1 MWDIKEEDMGLFE
14 IENRNR
20 LSPDYIRIFYG
31 GVFAY
36 TSIPM
41 LIMFLA
47 FLLNG
52 DKISLNPFEKIV
64 VQTEVKLYVLEFVF
78 LILFMSKKIAFKLQ
92 KLQTVVTLFYSF
104 QLATLPFIVM
114 VVEGIYD
121 FPSDHKTLVY
131 VGLILLG
138 AICTHIVAT
147 IDVFR
152 KAKHGGYKLEGP
164 AVSFFTDM
172 KLYLLIGM
180 ISCVVVL
187 LILIFLN
194 LNYTFD
200 EMAIYV
206 TQTIILYTFAVVS
219 AEFVLLVY
227 CRFKFPSFN
236 ITWEQHEK
244 ERQEFIANRKRIREK
259 EQKRNKN

>member
-1 MWDIKEEDMGLFE
+1 
-14 IENRNR
+14 
-20 LSPDYIRIFYG
+20 
-31 GVFAY
+31 
-36 TSIPM
+36 
-41 LIMFLA
+41 
-47 FLLNG
+47 
-52 DKISLNPFEKIV
+52 
-64 VQTEVKLYVLEFVF
+64 
-78 LILFMSKKIAFKLQ
+78 MSSKVAFKLQ
-92 KLQTVVTLFYSF
+92 KLQAIVTLFYSF

-114 VVEGIYD
+114 MVEGMFD
-121 FPSDHKTLVY
+121 FPNNKTLVY
-131 VGLILLG
+131 IGLIMLG
-138 AICTHIVAT
+138 ALCTHIVAT

-164 AVSFFTDM
+164 AVSF
-172 KLYLLIGM
+172 LLTRNYIFDWNNNQCNRSTC
-180 ISCVVVL
+180 IN
-187 LILIFLN
+187 FLN

-244 ERQEFIANRKRIREK
+244 ERQEFIANRKE
-259 EQKRNKN
+259 

>member
-1 MWDIKEEDMGLFE
+1 MLKIKEEDLGFFQ
-14 IENRNR
+14 ITNKNQ

-41 LIMFLA
+41 LIMFLGV
-47 FLLNG
+47 LLNG
-52 DKISLNPFEKIV
+52 DKISLTPFEKIV

-92 KLQTVVTLFYSF
+92 KLQTIVTVFYAF

-121 FPSDHKTLVY
+121 FPCDNKTLVY
-131 VGLILLG
+131 IGLILLG

-164 AVSFFTDM
+164 AVSFFTNT
-172 KLYLLIGM
+172 KLWMLIGM
-180 ISCVVVL
+180 VIYIVVL
-187 LILIFLN
+187 LILIFASIRFTLKPMVFYF
-194 LNYTFD
+194 L
-200 EMAIYV
+200 
-206 TQTIILYTFAVVS
+206 QTIILYVFAVAS